1 MKTVKITIKSR
12 ISGHDLDPVAIPVF
26 CIDHMRKTSREENL
40 KTMRKYL
47 EGNNVYLEREG
58 EEPLDGIDA
67 SQVEAGLTLY
77 VD

>member
-1 MKTVKITIKSR
+1 MKTVQILIKSR
-12 ISGHDLDPVAIPVF
+12 ISGHDLDPIGIPVF

-58 EEPLDGIDA
+58 EKPLDGIDA